1 MINLQKYPVLYLLHG
16 GGGDEEVWLSRGRAN
31 YIIDNLIATGKQNQ

>member
-16 GGGDEEVWLSRGRAN
+16 GGGDEEVWLSRDEPIHYR
-31 YIIDNLIATGKQNQ
+31 